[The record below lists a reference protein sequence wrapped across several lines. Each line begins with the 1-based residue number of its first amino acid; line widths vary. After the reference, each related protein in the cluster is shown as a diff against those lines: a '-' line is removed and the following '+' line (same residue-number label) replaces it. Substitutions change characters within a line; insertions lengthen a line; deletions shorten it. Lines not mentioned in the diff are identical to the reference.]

1 MSEQSG
7 KKFYASLTHSITSA
21 HHKDLTIQVLVAGE
35 NPNITQSMLNTAGKN
50 AQDTAREIM
59 PGIEIT
65 GVALIARIDLGYM
78 TEAEFTG
85 QVAAEESAQETLQ

>member
-7 KKFYASLTHSITSA
+7 KKFYVSLTHRIESA
-21 HHKDLTIQVLVAGE
+21 HHKDLTIQVLVAGV
-35 NPNITQSMLNTAGKN
+35 NPNITQSMLNSAAKN
-50 AQDTAREIM
+50 AQDSAHEIM

-65 GVALIARIDLGYM
+65 GVSLIARIDLGYM

-85 QVAAEESAQETLQ
+85 QADAEDAAPETLQ